1 MTARASLASAQVP
14 VKNVLQRIALAAG
27 ASGMTLHVK
36 RALRKTGPAAVANG
50 VMLPVKS
57 VPRKTAL
64 AANASGMMLPVK
76 SALRKTDPAAGRNG
90 MMARGNASPVAN
102 SAILRRPVARN
113 AKGNPVNKPP
123 PARELLRMH
132 HVPNAR
138 TAPNVS
144 REAKV
149 PSPVTQNATTRSK
162 SPMAP
167 VSEQV
172 FERYPHG

>member
-1 MTARASLASAQVP
+1 
-14 VKNVLQRIALAAG
+14 
-27 ASGMTLHVK
+27 MTLHVK